1 MRDGSPDPIVGRPSL
16 DVCLPKPP
24 TDETRSGPRWGGI
37 AGSCSQGLPKQSP
50 TQAPHESSL
59 SSGRA
64 WARNRIS
71 STITE
76 HMVMALRHDRAR
88 FGCERLGPRP
98 SV

>member
-1 MRDGSPDPIVGRPSL
+1 MCAYPNRQLMRRAAAHGGEGSRAAA
-16 DVCLPKPP
+16 
-24 TDETRSGPRWGGI
+24 RR
-37 AGSCSQGLPKQSP
+37 GLPKQSP